1 MQIEEIKQQNAE
13 KRKDARK
20 LAKIFLTDKRLR
32 MERLKQMKSNQYS
45 RSEISNS
52 SEGAAVAEPLVR
64 ESIRELVTKKSGGLQ
79 NKPD

>member
-1 MQIEEIKQQNAE
+1 
-13 KRKDARK
+13 
-20 LAKIFLTDKRLR
+20 
-32 MERLKQMKSNQYS
+32 MKSNQYS